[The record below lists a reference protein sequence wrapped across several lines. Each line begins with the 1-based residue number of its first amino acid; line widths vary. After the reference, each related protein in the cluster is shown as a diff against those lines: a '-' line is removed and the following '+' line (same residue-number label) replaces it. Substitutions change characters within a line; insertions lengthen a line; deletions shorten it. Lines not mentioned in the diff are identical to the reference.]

1 MGQRL
6 FQECP
11 PKTADRWR
19 RANPMKTY
27 QQLIEEC
34 LQYVTEIFPWDLEK
48 KLTAGDRPLLLDI
61 REREEF
67 KAMRLENS
75 MNVPRGILEQSCE
88 WDFEETVP
96 ELVKARNK
104 EIVVVCRSGNRSVL
118 AAHTLQAMG
127 YQNVLSLK
135 TGLRGWNDYEQPLVD
150 CHNHKVDIEDA
161 DEYFSN
167 KVRQD
172 QLRQK

>member
-1 MGQRL
+1 
-6 FQECP
+6 
-11 PKTADRWR
+11 
-19 RANPMKTY
+19 MKTY

-34 LQYVTEIFPWDLEK
+34 LQYVTEIFPWDLEE
-48 KLTAGDRPLLLDI
+48 KLAAGNLPILLDI
-61 REREEF
+61 REPEEF
-67 KAMRLENS
+67 NAMRLENS

-96 ELVKARNK
+96 ELVNARDR
-104 EIVVVCRSGNRSVL
+104 EIVLVCRSGNRSIL
-118 AAHTLQAMG
+118 AAYTMQEMG

-135 TGLRGWNDYEQPLVD
+135 TGLRGWNDYEQPLV
-150 CHNHKVDIEDA
+150 NNQNQKVDIEDA

-172 QLRQK
+172 QLQPK